1 MVARDATAPGT
12 GQREIAEAWEASILG
27 SGLPVAWSEGAKARP
42 RISFGAPLP
51 IGMAAERDLVDVI
64 LTERLPLWQVRE
76 ALADRLPDGWRLV
89 ELHDV
94 WLAGPPLAGRVMGA
108 DFRVHLGADAPGG
121 EALQKAC
128 AAILGER
135 RLPRRRPKGDTA
147 MEYDLRPLLLDV
159 GVIGAGPPPLLHVR
173 TRFHPELGTGRPDE
187 VVAALGDV
195 LGVELA
201 PTTIVRERL
210 LLSEDLGLD

>member
-1 MVARDATAPGT
+1 MKD
-12 GQREIAEAWEASILG
+12 Q
-27 SGLPVAWSEGAKARP
+27 
-42 RISFGAPLP
+42 
-51 IGMAAERDLVDVI
+51 DVI
-64 LTERLPLWQVRE
+64 T
-76 ALADRLPDGWRLV
+76 RLV